1 MAFSHMQ
8 HSRRTCFQR
17 DTVLPRRN
25 RTKLG
30 INMKYQSFSLIA
42 VAVASR
48 VGQVVRRRLALTG
61 GRMMTEILQVVPVQ
75 KVRIMK
81 TCLLYKRLL

>member
-1 MAFSHMQ
+1 
-8 HSRRTCFQR
+8 
-17 DTVLPRRN
+17 
-25 RTKLG
+25 
-30 INMKYQSFSLIA
+30 
-42 VAVASR
+42 VASR

>member
-1 MAFSHMQ
+1 
-8 HSRRTCFQR
+8 
-17 DTVLPRRN
+17 
-25 RTKLG
+25 
-30 INMKYQSFSLIA
+30 MKYQSFSLIA
-42 VAVASR
+42 VAVTGR

>member
-1 MAFSHMQ
+1 
-8 HSRRTCFQR
+8 
-17 DTVLPRRN
+17 
-25 RTKLG
+25 
-30 INMKYQSFSLIA
+30 MKYQSFSLIA